1 MLNADLII
9 GFSSLILAGVFFVAT
24 RDLSSLGGLFV
35 NYTLVVIAILSVS
48 MLIKGFLKPE
58 RLAFF
63 DSNVERNN
71 VIVGIVILAL
81 YLILMPLIGFL
92 PASYLFYAVFNL
104 YLAPDRWSWKNIVR
118 SVLISAVVVTVFY
131 GVFRFLLA
139 VPLPKGIWLE

>member
-9 GFSSLILAGVFFVAT
+9 GFSSFILAGVVFVAT
-24 RDLSSLGGLFV
+24 RDLSRLGGLFV
-35 NYTLVVIAILSVS
+35 NYTLVVIAILSVL

-104 YLAPDRWSWKNIVR
+104 YLAPDRWSWKNIIR
-118 SVLISAVVVTVFY
+118 SVVISAVVVTVFY

-139 VPLPKGIWLE
+139 VPLPTGAWLE